1 MIEQD
6 STLDAF
12 HRGDFWIVQ
21 PALRGHRAG
30 TDAMMLA
37 ASVPTNFAGRL
48 ADFGAGAGAAGLA
61 VASRC
66 KGANVLL
73 VERSPEMADFA
84 ERTLAHERN
93 AHLRAR
99 AGLLVADVALA
110 GHARGASGL
119 TDNGFDFV
127 LMNPPFNEAQDRPS
141 PDTLRRDA
149 HVMEPD
155 LWARW
160 IRSAAAVTRP
170 RGGLGI
176 IARPVSLPV
185 ILETLRG
192 RYGGA
197 AIVPIHPRPDQAAI
211 RIVVRA
217 WRGSRAALSLQPP
230 LFLHEDSSHAFGARA
245 DALNNGRASLFGD

>member
-12 HRGDFWIVQ
+12 HRGDFWLVQ

-37 ASVPTNFAGRL
+37 ASVPTNFTGRL

-66 KGANVLL
+66 KSADVLL
-73 VERSPEMADFA
+73 VERSTEMAGFA
-84 ERTLAHERN
+84 ERTLTHERN

-99 AGLLVADVALA
+99 ASLLVADVALA
-110 GHARGASGL
+110 GQARGASGL
-119 TDNGFDFV
+119 ADNGFDFV

-170 RGGLGI
+170 RGGIGI